1 MEIPDI
7 RKRKRPFGNLSDED
21 VAYLIEEGRVDFL
34 VESEDGK
41 QHRLESVGAGMIM
54 GEEQLY
60 EEMLSVFSMVAQA
73 KTVAYKISEEALEK
87 MGAESPELRVAL
99 DQYIIGVLA
108 KKLNRSRKM
117 SESLLKKS

>member
-1 MEIPDI
+1 
-7 RKRKRPFGNLSDED
+7 
-21 VAYLIEEGRVDFL
+21 
-34 VESEDGK
+34 
-41 QHRLESVGAGMIM
+41 MIM

-87 MGAESPELRVAL
+87 MSIESPELRVAL
-99 DQYIIGVLA
+99 DQYIIGVLV

>member
-1 MEIPDI
+1 M
-7 RKRKRPFGNLSDED
+7 
-21 VAYLIEEGRVDFL
+21 DFL

-41 QHRLESVGAGMIM
+41 QHRLESAGAGMIL

-60 EEMLSVFSMVAQA
+60 EKMLSAFSMIAQT

-87 MGAESPELRVAL
+87 MRVESPDLRLAL

-108 KKLNRSRKM
+108 NKLNRSRKK
-117 SESLLKKS
+117 SDSLLKKS